1 MCYLAHTRKRNR
13 QRRRMDEETE
23 KKEIR
28 TQEMVFLS
36 TFILMVLLL
45 LSLYLSFSTVA
56 IALIVVA
63 LLASTIG
70 YYIHFKEFFSLR
82 DRGQRT
88 LSILISLYGSLILT
102 LLCAYYYT
110 QDEALSLDYALVFLF
125 GFFFF
130 TFMVYRSIARYI
142 VVGNK
147 RG

>member
-1 MCYLAHTRKRNR
+1 MARTRNR
-13 QRRRMDEETE
+13 ERRRIEEETE
-23 KKEIR
+23 KKEIH
-28 TQEMVFLS
+28 TQELIFMS
-36 TFILMVLLL
+36 TFILIVLLL
-45 LSLYLSFSTVA
+45 LSLYLSISTVA
-56 IALIVVA
+56 IVLIVAA

-70 YYIHFKEFFSLR
+70 YYIHFKEFFSMR

-88 LSILISLYGSLILT
+88 LSVLLSLYGSLILT

-110 QDEALSLDYALVFLF
+110 QDEPLSLDYALVFLF

-130 TFMVYRSIARYI
+130 TFMVYRSISRYI